1 MYSNQLFTT
10 SLSKQHWNVRFI
22 FDVHH
27 RKWFVDV
34 QFDQFDGGMFL
45 KQCPG
50 TLVLHHGTGIGLLDV
65 QFTRPTM

>member
-1 MYSNQLFTT
+1 MDSNQLFTP
-10 SLSKQHWNVRFI
+10 SLSKQHWNVKFI
-22 FDVHH
+22 F
-27 RKWFVDV
+27 DV

-50 TLVLHHGTGIGLLDV
+50 TLVLHHGTGIGLLNV